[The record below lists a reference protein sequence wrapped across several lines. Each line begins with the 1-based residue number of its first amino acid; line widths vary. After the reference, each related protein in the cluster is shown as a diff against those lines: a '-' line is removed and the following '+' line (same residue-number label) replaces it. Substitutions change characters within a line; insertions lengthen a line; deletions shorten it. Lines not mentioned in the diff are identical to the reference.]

1 MNDKYTEWVGTAQV
15 VEARYATGGGYHA
28 RGIVYSYADQPTVG
42 ILKADGSSTDWM
54 AHLCVPVEPKPGEFD
69 KAMERRQ
76 SGTGGSV
83 AFLES
88 EVAFWRARAETAEQ
102 RLKDAA
108 NFYPEAPPEP
118 PVGTVF
124 VRVGG
129 DVAWARREDGWHCG
143 RQGPCPSCPCEW
155 VEACDFGIGDRRFE
169 RRLP

>member
-1 MNDKYTEWVGTAQV
+1 MTSWMIPGTQV
-15 VEARYATGGGYHA
+15 RLEAE
-28 RGIVYSYADQPTVG
+28 IVRFNNHEPQP
-42 ILKADGSSTDWM
+42 DGSTRARDVV
-54 AHLCVPVEPKPGEFD
+54 LNVPGLAKWVEVPLAAVRPVAD
-69 KAMERRQ
+69 LQ
-76 SGTGGSV
+76 DGSV

-88 EVAFWRARAETAEQ
+88 EVAFWRNRAETAEQ

-118 PVGTVF
+118 PIGTVF